1 MKYRKKEGKIITP
14 AVTQPHLIINAV
26 VRTVP
31 DERKHMYSQYIIQL
45 FQRRETFGFPCGYK
59 DLMTIALNNLLQS
72 LSSSLSLFVC
82 CDNERTTHFKTI
94 LYVFIYLFFLK
105 DNHD

>member
-1 MKYRKKEGKIITP
+1 LDEVKKKEGKIITP

-26 VRTVP
+26 VRTAP

-59 DLMTIALNNLLQS
+59 DLMTIALNNLLLCAPVIIFIIIS
-72 LSSSLSLFVC
+72 LCLL
-82 CDNERTTHFKTI
+82 
-94 LYVFIYLFFLK
+94 
-105 DNHD
+105 